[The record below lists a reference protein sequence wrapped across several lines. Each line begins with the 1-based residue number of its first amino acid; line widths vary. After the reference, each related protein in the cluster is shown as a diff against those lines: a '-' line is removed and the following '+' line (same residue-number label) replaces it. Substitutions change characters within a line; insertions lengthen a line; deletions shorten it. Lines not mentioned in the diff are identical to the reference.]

1 MNRRYTGFASYW
13 RTLWNTIVT
22 TIAGLGV
29 TLKYLFSRPI
39 TVEYPDALPEV
50 PNGWRGIHAYEVD
63 RCIICRLCEQIC
75 PIQCIAIES
84 EGKGKQARLL
94 RYEIDYRRC
103 LFCNLC
109 AEVCPVECL
118 WMTGEWDLACY
129 RPEDCVIRF
138 HERDPEDERK
148 KLWPS
153 MKDHPAR
160 QKKRTVETGGMAA
173 SEKPTL
179 PDATVQPKESHA

>member
-1 MNRRYTGFASYW
+1 LNWRYTGFANYW

-39 TVEYPDALPEV
+39 TIEYPDALPEV
-50 PNGWRGIHAYEVD
+50 PDGWRGIHAYEVD

-75 PIQCIAIES
+75 PIRCIAIES

-160 QKKRTVETGGMAA
+160 QKKRTVEAGGMAA

-179 PDATVQPKESHA
+179 TDATVQPKESHA